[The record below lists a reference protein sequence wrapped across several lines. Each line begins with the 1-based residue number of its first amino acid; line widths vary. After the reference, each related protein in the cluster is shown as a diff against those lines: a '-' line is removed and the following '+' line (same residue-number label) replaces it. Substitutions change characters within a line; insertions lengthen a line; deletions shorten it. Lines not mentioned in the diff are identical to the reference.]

1 MKSILIWRK
10 EVEQTYKTKVGW
22 TGALRLSVKL
32 NLPLRKRET
41 LSWNFFLLTM
51 CFEAIL
57 HVYYFYIH
65 ILCLDVIY
73 IYLYLFHLS
82 FVFTFFL
89 FYLSVSGCVSHFL
102 KQVIII
108 VQLDSRVWN
117 QLLRMFTTCPWL
129 VGSLQWRKSL
139 EIVPSGNKAC
149 TGLFLYPLNT
159 SAKPNVFRD
168 FQGVQIGT
176 VA

>member
-57 HVYYFYIH
+57 HAYYFYIH
-65 ILCLDVIY
+65 ILCPDVIY

-89 FYLSVSGCVSHFL
+89 CFIYL
-102 KQVIII
+102 
-108 VQLDSRVWN
+108 
-117 QLLRMFTTCPWL
+117 
-129 VGSLQWRKSL
+129 
-139 EIVPSGNKAC
+139 
-149 TGLFLYPLNT
+149 Y
-159 SAKPNVFRD
+159 
-168 FQGVQIGT
+168 QGVFHIFLNRLSLLYNLIQEFEINFCACSQPALGLLVVYNDENHWKLFHLET
-176 VA
+176 KLALVSFYSPWTHQQNPTFSEIFRGYK